1 MNEDKTGAKDSFIAL
16 RMAPEPAQYPVGH
29 QGYHLPRDIELEF
42 EKSGV
47 LTIPRTSAEKLLYE
61 LRQLLR

>member
-1 MNEDKTGAKDSFIAL
+1 MNKDKTRATDIFITL
-16 RMAPEPAQYPVGH
+16 REAPEPARYPVGH
-29 QGYHLPRDIELEF
+29 QGHKFPNDILLEF
-42 EKSGV
+42 ESCI